1 MTFDVAPGRESPL
14 LIFLFFSLCRCA
26 TQVLPCVAAGRLV
39 PCTSPKTLPLS
50 AYVNL
55 PLLEQYHDRILSFEA
70 LVQMNQ
76 TNQVLAAVK
85 TVTCMH
91 HQCLLRGFG
100 AERKDGLRS
109 ANGLGLLGHNA
120 TVDKAYNKVRP
131 RMLFSPLIVL
141 SWCGSWGG
149 AALRARKCRGV
160 CHFFF

>member
-1 MTFDVAPGRESPL
+1 
-14 LIFLFFSLCRCA
+14 
-26 TQVLPCVAAGRLV
+26 LV
-39 PCTSPKTLPLS
+39 PCTSPKALPLS

-141 SWCGSWGG
+141 LWCGSWGG
-149 AALRARKCRGV
+149 AAQRARKCRGV
-160 CHFFF
+160 CRFFFLSSWPTPVS